1 MLFVVVGR
9 VVVETIGDFVELS
22 VAAVMLT
29 MAQLLEVA
37 AAVVVLSE
45 IVGPLPAY
53 HIWGR

>member
-1 MLFVVVGR
+1 VGR